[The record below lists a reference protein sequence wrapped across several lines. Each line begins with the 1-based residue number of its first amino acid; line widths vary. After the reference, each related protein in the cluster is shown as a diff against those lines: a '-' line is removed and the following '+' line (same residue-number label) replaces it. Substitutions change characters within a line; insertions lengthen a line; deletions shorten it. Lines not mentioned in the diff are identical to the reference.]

1 MYRKNIAISVDI
13 DVKTITGNQTLLY
26 RVFSNMIEN
35 AIKYNHKNGMVE
47 VRGQVKNGATHI
59 TITDS
64 GIGIPNDQLHYI
76 FGPFYRVDHS
86 RARGL
91 GGSGLGLS
99 IVRTIVEKHHGKVN
113 VQSTLNVGTTFEI
126 ILPI

>member
-1 MYRKNIAISVDI
+1 
-13 DVKTITGNQTLLY
+13 
-26 RVFSNMIEN
+26 MIEN

-76 FGPFYRVDHS
+76 FEPFYRVDHS
-86 RARGL
+86 RAREL